1 MNYASIRRMDVSN
14 GPGIRTS
21 LFVSGCN
28 FHCPDCF
35 NQDQQDFTY
44 GRPFTERAARLV
56 LDNVAKPYCAG
67 LSILGG
73 DPLWQSVE
81 GMGQLRTLTDEVHFL
96 GKTVWLWS
104 GFVWEDLRNVIRQRP
119 ASPQDAMLDAARGM
133 LVSSCDVFVDGPFRK
148 NLKDLSLAWRG
159 SSNQRVIDVQKTIQ
173 NGGNVV
179 LWEGTT

>member
-1 MNYASIRRMDVSN
+1 MNYAGIIPVDLAN

-21 LFVSGCN
+21 LFVSGCR
-28 FHCPDCF
+28 FACDSCHAK
-35 NQDQQDFTY
+35 DQQDFNY
-44 GRPFTERAARLV
+44 GRPFDERAASLV

-81 GMGQLRTLTDEVHFL
+81 GMEQLHKLTGEVHL
-96 GKTVWLWS
+96 LDKTVWLWS
-104 GFVWEDLRNVIRQRP
+104 GFTWESLTDAIRHFP
-119 ASPQDAMLDAARGM
+119 ATQSDAELAVARHS
-133 LVSSCDVFVDGPFRK
+133 LVCACDIFVDGPFQK
-148 NLKDLSLAWRG
+148 DLKDLSLAWRG
-159 SSNQRVIDVQKTIQ
+159 SSNQRVIDVQKTIV